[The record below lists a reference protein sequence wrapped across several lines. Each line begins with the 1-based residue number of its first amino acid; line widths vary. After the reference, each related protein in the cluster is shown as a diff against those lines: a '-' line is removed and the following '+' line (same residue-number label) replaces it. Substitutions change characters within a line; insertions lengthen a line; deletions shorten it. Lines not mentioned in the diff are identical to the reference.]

1 MLQNWSFSEK
11 QKLAIPYIEQGF
23 TPTFLLCLWWNSELL
38 RAAYGIFLDYPDS
51 SWSYKD
57 NVIWSEK
64 AYIWQQE
71 LFTVRNNTDIFCSN
85 DSSEYCLSYSY
96 SVDVY
101 MWMFAHMS
109 RICQSRQSTTNQAPL
124 IPLPRHLHHS
134 PDLTIFI
141 SDSSIF
147 QSSDFTPTVQPDPA
161 SLQSNLLPDPPQL
174 HLSLTTTISPR
185 SSLHFLQ
192 IRPSFHPLWIDLT
205 GATTAAR

>member
-1 MLQNWSFSEK
+1 M
-11 QKLAIPYIEQGF
+11 
-23 TPTFLLCLWWNSELL
+23 
-38 RAAYGIFLDYPDS
+38 
-51 SWSYKD
+51 
-57 NVIWSEK
+57 IWSEK

-71 LFTVRNNTDIFCSN
+71 LFTVRNNTDIFCYN
-85 DSSEYCLSYSY
+85 DSSKYWLSYSY
-96 SVDVY
+96 SVDEY
-101 MWMFAHMS
+101 MWMFTHML
-109 RICQSRQSTTNQAPL
+109 RVCQSLQSGTNQAPL

-147 QSSDFTPTVQPDPA
+147 QSSDFIPTVLPDPA
-161 SLQSNLLPDPPQL
+161 SHHHNPVPDPPQL
-174 HLSLTTTISPR
+174 PLSLTTTISPR